1 MSTSINKPYPASMIS
16 SILNKLKRPNMS
28 QTCHTWHVTWPRPV
42 SECYQPALLGGKCHP
57 VSVVT
62 HSLVTWDWTHSG
74 LDSDTHSCLRAASV
88 VIYSW
93 LLLSSRWIQQQECRQ
108 FIKAAND
115 GDVSDGECLCLCWG
129 VVGHSR
135 GEVWPPR
142 VLLAADVQPAAHPP
156 PLPRLPG
163 GGEGGGAALHGGQ
176 EALRSEAPDA
186 RLQPLPSHVQRLDIS
201 RSGRDLLPGLTLP
214 VFQAPRASGLEVN
227 TTGCVSLWTTP
238 ATQAPWGPSLSPGGS
253 TCQSSSTFSTLYSS
267 CFAAREA
274 IKVEK

>member
-74 LDSDTHSCLRAASV
+74 LDSDTHSCLRVASV

-115 GDVSDGECLCLCWG
+115 RDVSDGECLCLCWG

-176 EALRSEAPDA
+176 EALRSEAPDDG
-186 RLQPLPSHVQRLDIS
+186 LQPLPSHVQRLDIS
-201 RSGRDLLPGLTLP
+201 RSGPDILLLWPCLCFRRRELLVWRWIQLAVSACGLL
-214 VFQAPRASGLEVN
+214 QQPRRHEGPLSRLV
-227 TTGCVSLWTTP
+227 VLLVKVHRLFRLFILP
-238 ATQAPWGPSLSPGGS
+238 ATRQGKP
-253 TCQSSSTFSTLYSS
+253 
-267 CFAAREA
+267 
-274 IKVEK
+274 